1 MEYKERNSMLWR
13 RASQAAIMM
22 KDHKVTGLTEGM
34 EYEFRVMAINLAGIG
49 RPSLPTDPYVALDP
63 IGELGSLWVQPLTL
77 GAPFSSRP

>member
-1 MEYKERNSMLWR
+1 MLWR
-13 RASQAAIMM
+13 RASQAAIRM

-63 IGELGSLWVQPLTL
+63 IGELDSLWLQPL
-77 GAPFSSRP
+77 G